1 MVFVPI
7 WCVCSRR
14 GKGEEAKRDVIKERE
29 GGEMDTDKRPPTGK
43 LLRGIPE
50 RMGYQ
55 HRRAV
60 VIIDDKKKTSA
71 LTNCLHVLIR
81 PLIQSSQQRWP
92 QYCSRIV

>member
-1 MVFVPI
+1 MKVQIHLNQLMVFVPI

-29 GGEMDTDKRPPTGK
+29 GREMDTDKRPPIGK
-43 LLRGIPE
+43 SLRGIPE

-60 VIIDDKKKTSA
+60 VIGTLIIDDKRKKHS
-71 LTNCLHVLIR
+71 H
-81 PLIQSSQQRWP
+81 SQ
-92 QYCSRIV
+92 IVCTC